1 MPEPENNSAEENIG
15 QLENEEIPAER
26 KPVSAKDIRYAACF
40 VLVIAAIFV
49 INAMEAGSYRT
60 PWPVAAVVSLV
71 GLAILAYSFV
81 KAAKEDR
88 QKG

>member
-1 MPEPENNSAEENIG
+1 MKER
-15 QLENEEIPAER
+15 PADR
-26 KPVSAKDIRYAACF
+26 QPVSAKDIRYAACF

-49 INAMEAGSYRT
+49 INAMESGSYRT

-71 GLAILAYSFV
+71 GLGLLAYSFV

-88 QKG
+88 PEG